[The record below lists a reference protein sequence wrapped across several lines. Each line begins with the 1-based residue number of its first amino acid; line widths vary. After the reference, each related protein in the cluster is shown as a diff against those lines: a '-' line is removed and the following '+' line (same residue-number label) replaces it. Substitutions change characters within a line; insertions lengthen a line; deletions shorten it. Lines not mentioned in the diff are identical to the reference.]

1 VDEPVVPDP
10 GAAGSVHERPA
21 TTSREAAEVVGR
33 ARTEMTAQV
42 RLRLDIRYDGAA
54 FSGWARQPGLRT
66 VQGVVEDALGRL
78 LRLDPP
84 PPLVVA
90 GRTDAG
96 VHARGQV
103 AHVAVPAAELEAL
116 GGSLARRLAGVL
128 PKDVRVWRVTPAPAG
143 FDARFSALARRYVY
157 RVCDD
162 PAGVD
167 PLRRHEVLWH
177 PRRLDL
183 DRMNLAAARLIGEHD
198 FAAYCR
204 RRAGATTI
212 RRLLRYEWARE
223 PGDGHVAAANVEA
236 DAFCHSM
243 VRALVG
249 AALAVGD
256 GRRDVEWP
264 AQVLAAGVRDSAVQV
279 VAAHGLSLEEV
290 DYPSDDQLAA
300 RARETRQL
308 RAPIASRP

>member
-1 VDEPVVPDP
+1 M
-10 GAAGSVHERPA
+10 
-21 TTSREAAEVVGR
+21 
-33 ARTEMTAQV
+33 TELI
-42 RLRLDIRYDGAA
+42 RLRLDIRYDGAEFA
-54 FSGWARQPGLRT
+54 GWARQPGRRT
-66 VQGVVEDALGRL
+66 VQGVLEEALGRV

-84 PPLVVA
+84 PVLTVA

-103 AHVAVPAAELEAL
+103 AHVAVPVAAYEAL
-116 GGSLARRLAGVL
+116 GRSPVRRLAGVL
-128 PKDVRVWRVTPAPAG
+128 PPDVRVARLAPAPPG

-177 PRRLDL
+177 PRPLDV
-183 DRMNLAAARLIGEHD
+183 DRMNLAAARLVGEHD

-204 RRAGATTI
+204 RREGATTI

-223 PGDGHVAAANVEA
+223 PGAEHVAAANVEA

-249 AALAVGD
+249 AVLAVGD
-256 GRRDVEWP
+256 GRRGVDWP
-264 AQVLAAGVRDSAVQV
+264 AEVLAAGTRDSATQV
-279 VAAHGLSLEEV
+279 APAYGLSLEEV
-290 DYPSDDQLAA
+290 RYPPEDQLAA
-300 RARETRQL
+300 RARETRRL
-308 RAPIASRP
+308 RTPITTPQ